1 MFMIV
6 GFLVLGLLSLSL
18 AILWNRKVR
27 QLARFMYPLHE
38 RLGKPDTSGKKQYT
52 DCESH
57 RWIMKNVVY
66 GDYLKSAEGFRSFM
80 MNRTVT
86 GTLILGIIL
95 GLIPVVIV
103 YLLFQSY
110 QLIGTSL
117 ILVILAIFIL
127 RGPGE
132 LEVSNQ
138 LVQWQEEQDCDTL
151 TIGDLAYASIS
162 QKTIESWIRKLLIIG
177 FISIGLA
184 PWGESILPT
193 LAYVFALF
201 LGFAYV
207 NIFIPVSIFSM
218 PLALVI
224 FFLIGPLIL
233 SLGILGARV
242 AYQKTKK
249 ESEGL
254 KF

>member
-1 MFMIV
+1 
-6 GFLVLGLLSLSL
+6 
-18 AILWNRKVR
+18 
-27 QLARFMYPLHE
+27 
-38 RLGKPDTSGKKQYT
+38 
-52 DCESH
+52 
-57 RWIMKNVVY
+57 
-66 GDYLKSAEGFRSFM
+66 
-80 MNRTVT
+80 
-86 GTLILGIIL
+86 L

-117 ILVILAIFIL
+117 VLVILAVFIL

-132 LEVSNQ
+132 LEISDQ
-138 LVQWQEEQDCDTL
+138 LFQWQEKQDSDTL

-162 QKTIESWIRKLLIIG
+162 QKTIESWTRKLLIIG

-184 PWGESILPT
+184 PWGESILPD

-201 LGFAYV
+201 IGYV
-207 NIFIPVSIFSM
+207 YANIFIPVSIFSM
-218 PLALVI
+218 PMALII

-233 SLGILGARV
+233 SLGILGART
-242 AYQKTKK
+242 AYQKTKE

-254 KF
+254 TF